1 MRKAAALIF
10 FAGLFSVAM
19 CLRAAQ
25 NEADAA
31 QQWEIAAGGKMAF
44 DVASIKK
51 DTSDKMG
58 HSPTFSLDSGNAY
71 PGNMTLFSAEFPLA
85 TFISF
90 AYKLPPIEL
99 RAVESQ
105 LPKWATNERF
115 DIQARAASPSTKDQM
130 RLMMQSLLADRLQLK
145 AHFETRE
152 APVFALVLLH
162 PGKTGPGLRPYADD
176 APCTAKP
183 QFEKIAPALML
194 SVGHFPAMCYTLMAL
209 MRPANGGQL
218 ITWGSRNVSMEQIA
232 SDMPVAPTANI
243 DRPVIDR
250 TGLTGNFDF
259 AMNFAGLSAV
269 APGGAQASDTDA
281 PTFLEALKDQLGLK
295 LESTTASVESMI
307 IDHVEEPSAN

>member
-99 RAVESQ
+99 RAAESNCRSG
-105 LPKWATNERF
+105 PR
-115 DIQARAASPSTKDQM
+115 TKDSTF
-130 RLMMQSLLADRLQLK
+130 RRAPLCRARR
-145 AHFETRE
+145 TRC
-152 APVFALVLLH
+152 
-162 PGKTGPGLRPYADD
+162 G
-176 APCTAKP
+176 
-183 QFEKIAPALML
+183 
-194 SVGHFPAMCYTLMAL
+194 
-209 MRPANGGQL
+209 
-218 ITWGSRNVSMEQIA
+218 
-232 SDMPVAPTANI
+232 
-243 DRPVIDR
+243 
-250 TGLTGNFDF
+250 
-259 AMNFAGLSAV
+259 
-269 APGGAQASDTDA
+269 
-281 PTFLEALKDQLGLK
+281 
-295 LESTTASVESMI
+295 
-307 IDHVEEPSAN
+307 